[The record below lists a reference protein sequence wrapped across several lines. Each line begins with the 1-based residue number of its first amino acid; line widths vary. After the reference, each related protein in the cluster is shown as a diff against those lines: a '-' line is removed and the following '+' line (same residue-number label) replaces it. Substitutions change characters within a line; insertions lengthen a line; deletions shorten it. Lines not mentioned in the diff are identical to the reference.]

1 MAGVSEAA
9 AGTPMPM
16 PMGLNNMS
24 RYNYTNSPVIHQ
36 GAASIRSSASY
47 STTYSGQSSPSSYRS
62 YSPAETIREQQYA
75 GASKGSGVVVHNGYS
90 GHHDQRYDPTPKY
103 SNPNL
108 AKRKS

>member
-1 MAGVSEAA
+1 
-9 AGTPMPM
+9 
-16 PMGLNNMS
+16 MS

-62 YSPAETIREQQYA
+62 YSPAETIREQ
-75 GASKGSGVVVHNGYS
+75 H

>member
-9 AGTPMPM
+9 AGTPMPN
-16 PMGLNNMS
+16 GADNMS
-24 RYNYTNSPVIHQ
+24 RYNYANNPVIHQ

-47 STTYSGQSSPSSYRS
+47 STTYSGESSPRSYRS

-75 GASKGSGVVVHNGYS
+75 GATNGSGVVVHNGYS